1 MSDSA
6 TVAETSP
13 RYAGW
18 RVVFA
23 CFISAIFAWGFGF
36 YGHSVYIAELHRLH
50 GWPTSLVS
58 GATTAYY
65 LLGGLLITFV
75 SDAIAKLGPRRLL
88 LGGMACYAL
97 SMGLLALAQAPWQ
110 LYGALLVMSLGWAS
124 MSLGAISNILGLW
137 FDARRGMAIS
147 LALNGASFSGILVG
161 PALVFLI
168 AATNFRDGLLIAT
181 AAMLLIM
188 TPTVLFCVGRPPR
201 KAAPA
206 PASPTASMP
215 TQWTRPRALRSWK
228 FWSICAP
235 FAFALLAQVGFLV
248 HLISILEPTLGR
260 ERSGLALAIMSAM
273 AVIGRVGLGTVID
286 RLNQRIV
293 TAISLVTQALAL
305 LAVMNSANPTVL
317 FVAVAVFGL
326 SVGNLITLPALIV
339 QREFPSVSFGPII
352 ALSTAINQFTYAL
365 SPALMGVVRDLTGS
379 YSAVL
384 GICMAAELSAAM
396 VILIKPKP
404 A

>member
-1 MSDSA
+1 
-6 TVAETSP
+6 
-13 RYAGW
+13 
-18 RVVFA
+18 VVFA

-58 GATTAYY
+58 GATTVYY

-75 SDAIAKLGPRRLL
+75 SDAIARLGPRRLL

-97 SMGLLALAQAPWQ
+97 SMGLLALAQSPWQ
-110 LYGALLVMSLGWAS
+110 LYGALLVMSFGWAG

-181 AAMLLIM
+181 AAMLVIM
-188 TPTVLFCVGRPPR
+188 TPTVLFCVGQPPR
-201 KAAPA
+201 KVP
-206 PASPTASMP
+206 PTPTAATTT
-215 TQWTRPRALRSWK
+215 TQWTRARALRSWK

-235 FAFALLAQVGFLV
+235 FAVALLAQVGFLV

-260 ERSGLALAIMSAM
+260 EQAGLALAIMSAM

-293 TAISLVTQALAL
+293 TSISLATQAVAL
-305 LAVMNSANPTVL
+305 LVVMNSAAPTVL

-326 SVGNLITLPALIV
+326 SVGNVITLPALIV
-339 QREFPSVSFGPII
+339 QREFPSLSFGPII

-365 SPALMGVVRDLTGS
+365 APALMGVVRDLTGS

-384 GICMAAELSAAM
+384 VICMAAELGAAA

>member
-1 MSDSA
+1 
-6 TVAETSP
+6 V
-13 RYAGW
+13 
-18 RVVFA
+18 
-23 CFISAIFAWGFGF
+23 
-36 YGHSVYIAELHRLH
+36 H
-50 GWPTSLVS
+50 GWPSSWISTATTAFYLMGALLVAFINDAMRRVGPRNCLLIGVCCMAAATALIS
-58 GATTAYY
+58 GATTTYY

-75 SDAIAKLGPRRLL
+75 SDAIARLGPRRLL

-110 LYGALLVMSLGWAS
+110 IYGALLVMSFGWAA

-201 KAAPA
+201 KTPPGSAMADAPA
-206 PASPTASMP
+206 ITR
-215 TQWTRPRALRSWK
+215 WTRPRALRSWK

-248 HLISILEPTLGR
+248 HLISILEPSLGR
-260 ERSGLALAIMSAM
+260 QQAGLALAVMSAM
-273 AVIGRVGLGTVID
+273 AVIGRVGLGIVID

-293 TAISLVTQALAL
+293 TAISLVSQAAAL
-305 LAVMNSANPTVL
+305 LVVMNSADPLVL

-339 QREFPSVSFGPII
+339 QREFPSASFGPII

-365 SPALMGVVRDLTGS
+365 SPGLMGVVRDLSGS
-379 YSAVL
+379 YGAVL
-384 GICMAAELSAAM
+384 AICMAAELGAAA

-404 A
+404 G